1 MAADITDE
9 EYDALDE
16 EMTKADLRLGTKPG
30 IFARQR
36 MLLDAL
42 DEVTANYIKTKS
54 EELQKIPTMI
64 VAEMVQEKIANA
76 NLLGDEVGVVSVV
89 KV

>member
-1 MAADITDE
+1 MPDMTDE

-16 EMTKADLRLGTKPG
+16 LLTKTDPKLTEVVGPLT
-30 IFARQR
+30 RQR

-54 EELQKIPTMI
+54 EELHKIPTRI
-64 VAEMVQEKIANA
+64 VAEMVQERIAN
-76 NLLGDEVGVVSVV
+76 EISVA
-89 KV
+89 KL

>member
-1 MAADITDE
+1 MDDMTDE

-16 EMTKADLRLGTKPG
+16 LMTKTTPRLGTKPG
-30 IFARQR
+30 IITRQR

-54 EELQKIPTMI
+54 EELHKIPTII
-64 VAEMVQEKIANA
+64 VADMVREKIANEIGVA
-76 NLLGDEVGVVSVV
+76 NL
-89 KV
+89 

>member
-1 MAADITDE
+1 MGDDMTDE

-16 EMTKADLRLGTKPG
+16 EMTKADLRLGAKPG

-54 EELQKIPTMI
+54 EELHKIPTKI
-64 VAEMVQEKIANA
+64 VAEMVREKIAN
-76 NLLGDEVGVVSVV
+76 EISVA